1 MRAKVLLG
9 LCLAVGILAG
19 GCATGGESSVV
30 ELSAQP
36 PLPITALVPPSETV
50 PGWEMDGGGREYPGR
65 ELFNFIDGAGEVHM
79 TYNFV
84 TAATADYVNDKDQF
98 ISVSIFQVATSQ
110 DAYGLNS
117 YYSPSRGRPVEVG
130 HNGKVRR
137 GTCLCWKGPYYVAGE
152 GDPAAELDPVAEA
165 LARWVAERIPEE
177 GSPPDL
183 LALLPT
189 EGRKTDPPVF
199 LHKPLILSGLSFQ
212 AVVVEPDAL
221 GLDERCDMV
230 VASYEGRFALSVTR
244 YPEEASAQ
252 SGLEAYGDASVLV
265 TRVGRYLVATTSA
278 SGRAPAVFENAV
290 SRVKARVTE

>member
-1 MRAKVLLG
+1 MTIQE
-9 LCLAVGILAG
+9 LA
-19 GCATGGESSVV
+19 
-30 ELSAQP
+30 
-36 PLPITALVPPSETV
+36 TAIS
-50 PGWEMDGGGREYPGR
+50 DA
-65 ELFNFIDGAGEVHM
+65 FAGEDGTVCGEIGSNIA
-79 TYNFV
+79 TAVDTTGLGNFV
-84 TAATADYVNDKDQF
+84 LQIQA
-98 ISVSIFQVATSQ
+98 
-110 DAYGLNS
+110 
-117 YYSPSRGRPVEVG
+117 
-130 HNGKVRR
+130 
-137 GTCLCWKGPYYVAGE
+137 E

-189 EGRKTDPPVF
+189 EGRRTDPPVF
-199 LHKPLILSGLSFQ
+199 LHRPLILSGLTFQ
-212 AVVVEPDAL
+212 AVAVEPSTL

-252 SGLEAYGDASVLV
+252 SAFEAYADASVLV

-278 SGRAPAVFENAV
+278 SEAARSAFEEAV